1 MPEGSHD
8 RYECAEQHGI
18 VDKQTVSSST
28 VRSIGYDRQT
38 ETLEIEFGSGRV
50 YQYYGVPDRL
60 HVEIMQAPSKG
71 QFFNTYIRDQYPYS
85 RVG

>member
-1 MPEGSHD
+1 MS
-8 RYECAEQHGI
+8 
-18 VDKQTVSSST
+18 KQPVSSSA
-28 VRSIGYDRQT
+28 VISIGYDRQT

-50 YQYYGVPDRL
+50 YQYYDVPERM

-71 QFFNTYIRDQYPYS
+71 QFFNTYIKDLYSFS

>member
-1 MPEGSHD
+1 ME
-8 RYECAEQHGI
+8 
-18 VDKQTVSSST
+18 KQRVSSST
-28 VRSIGYDRQT
+28 VMSIGYDRQT

-60 HVEIMQAPSKG
+60 HVEIMQTPSKG
-71 QFFNTYIRDQYPYS
+71 QFFNTYIRDRYPYS